1 MDQEGG
7 LRVDEDVKPIF
18 DYLKDYRDY
27 IDKRLA
33 NPDEIEGITTGIK
46 ELDKIT
52 GGFKEGELSILAART
67 SIGKTS
73 IALHMALEAAK
84 LLEDHEYVCFFSLE
98 MSANQLINRIISIKV
113 NETVNTI
120 IKNKNMELL
129 YQGLSELAFLNLLV
143 DSSGSM
149 DLNVLRKKIASI
161 DKQYSIK
168 CIYIDYLQL
177 LRGSGRTENR
187 TLEVTEISR
196 TLKNIAKD
204 FEVPVVALSQI
215 SRRVEERQNKR
226 PQLADLRES
235 GSIEQDADI
244 VLLLYRDS
252 YYKIG
257 SNNELEINVA
267 KNRSGST
274 GKVTVPYQVNTGK
287 ILK

>member
-1 MDQEGG
+1 MDQEEG
-7 LRVDEDVKPIF
+7 LRVDEDVRPIF

-33 NPDEIEGITTGIK
+33 NPNEIEGITTGIK
-46 ELDKIT
+46 ELT

-84 LLEDHEYVCFFSLE
+84 LLNDHEYVCFFSLE

-161 DKQYSIK
+161 CNKYTIK

-274 GKVTVPYQVNTGK
+274 GKVTVPYQVNTGR
-287 ILK
+287 ILQ

>member
-1 MDQEGG
+1 MDQEEG
-7 LRVDEDVKPIF
+7 LRVDDDVKLIV
-18 DYLKDYRDY
+18 DYLKDYRQY

-46 ELDKIT
+46 ELDTIT
-52 GGFKEGELSILAART
+52 GGFKEGEFSVLAART

-84 LLEDHEYVCFFSLE
+84 LLNDHEYVCFFSLE

-120 IKNKNMELL
+120 IKKNNMELL

-168 CIYIDYLQL
+168 
-177 LRGSGRTENR
+177 GS
-187 TLEVTEISR
+187 
-196 TLKNIAKD
+196 
-204 FEVPVVALSQI
+204 VASI
-215 SRRVEERQNKR
+215 NCSTRR
-226 PQLADLRES
+226 L
-235 GSIEQDADI
+235 
-244 VLLLYRDS
+244 
-252 YYKIG
+252 
-257 SNNELEINVA
+257 
-267 KNRSGST
+267 
-274 GKVTVPYQVNTGK
+274 
-287 ILK
+287 

>member
-1 MDQEGG
+1 MDQEEG
-7 LRVDEDVKPIF
+7 LRVDEDVRPIF
-18 DYLKDYRDY
+18 DYLKDYRQY

-52 GGFKEGELSILAART
+52 GGFKEGELSVLAART

-84 LLEDHEYVCFFSLE
+84 LLNDHEYVCFFSLE

-161 DKQYSIK
+161 CNKYTIK

-274 GKVTVPYQVNTGK
+274 GKVTVPYQVNTGR
-287 ILK
+287 ILQ

>member
-1 MDQEGG
+1 
-7 LRVDEDVKPIF
+7 
-18 DYLKDYRDY
+18 
-27 IDKRLA
+27 
-33 NPDEIEGITTGIK
+33 
-46 ELDKIT
+46 
-52 GGFKEGELSILAART
+52 
-67 SIGKTS
+67 
-73 IALHMALEAAK
+73 
-84 LLEDHEYVCFFSLE
+84 

-257 SNNELEINVA
+257 SNNELEINIA

-274 GKVTVPYQVNTGK
+274 GKVTVPYQVNTGR
-287 ILK
+287 ILI

>member
-1 MDQEGG
+1 MDQEEG
-7 LRVDEDVKPIF
+7 LRVDEDVRPTF

-46 ELDKIT
+46 ELDTIT
-52 GGFKEGELSILAART
+52 GGFKEGELSVLAART

-84 LLEDHEYVCFFSLE
+84 LLNDHEYVCFFSLE

-120 IKNKNMELL
+120 IKKKNMELL

-161 DKQYSIK
+161 DSIK

-274 GKVTVPYQVNTGK
+274 GKVTVPYQVNTGR
-287 ILK
+287 ILI

>member
-1 MDQEGG
+1 MTTSMSASS
-7 LRVDEDVKPIF
+7 
-18 DYLKDYRDY
+18 
-27 IDKRLA
+27 RL
-33 NPDEIEGITTGIK
+33 
-46 ELDKIT
+46 
-52 GGFKEGELSILAART
+52 
-67 SIGKTS
+67 
-73 IALHMALEAAK
+73 
-84 LLEDHEYVCFFSLE
+84 
-98 MSANQLINRIISIKV
+98 ANQLINRIISIKV

-129 YQGLSELAFLNLLV
+129 YQELAFLNLFV

-149 DLNVLRKKIASI
+149 DLNMLRKKIASI
-161 DKQYSIK
+161 CNKYSIK

-177 LRGSGRTENR
+177 LRGSGKTENR

-235 GSIEQDADI
+235 GSIEQI

-267 KNRSGST
+267 K
-274 GKVTVPYQVNTGK
+274 
-287 ILK
+287 

>member
-1 MDQEGG
+1 
-7 LRVDEDVKPIF
+7 
-18 DYLKDYRDY
+18 
-27 IDKRLA
+27 
-33 NPDEIEGITTGIK
+33 
-46 ELDKIT
+46 
-52 GGFKEGELSILAART
+52 
-67 SIGKTS
+67 
-73 IALHMALEAAK
+73 MALEAAK
-84 LLEDHEYVCFFSLE
+84 LLNDHEYVCFFSLE

-129 YQGLSELAFLNLLV
+129 YQGLNELAFLNLLI

-149 DLNVLRKKIASI
+149 DLNVLRKKISSI
-161 DKQYSIK
+161 CKKHSIK

-177 LRGSGRTENR
+177 LRGSGKTENR

-215 SRRVEERQNKR
+215 SRRAEERQNKR

-244 VLLLYRDS
+244 GLLLYRDS

-267 KNRSGST
+267 KNRSGSI
-274 GKVTVPYQVNTGK
+274 GKVTVPYQVNTGR
-287 ILK
+287 ILI

>member
-7 LRVDEDVKPIF
+7 LRVDEDVKLIF
-18 DYLKDYRDY
+18 DYLKDYKNY
-27 IDKRLA
+27 INKLLSNTSD
-33 NPDEIEGITTGIK
+33 IEGMTTGIE
-46 ELDKIT
+46 ELDRIT
-52 GGFKEGELSILAART
+52 GGFKEGELTVLAART

-73 IALHMALEAAK
+73 IALYMALQAAK
-84 LLEDHEYVCFFSLE
+84 LLNDHEYICFFSLE
-98 MSANQLINRIISIKV
+98 MSANQLINRIISIEV
-113 NETVNTI
+113 NETINNI
-120 IKNKNMELL
+120 LKNENMDLL
-129 YQGLSELAFLNLLV
+129 YRGINQITFLNILI
-143 DSSGSM
+143 DNSGNI

-161 DKQYSIK
+161 CKRYSIK

-274 GKVTVPYQVNTGK
+274 GKVTVPYQVNTGR
-287 ILK
+287 ILI

>member
-7 LRVDEDVKPIF
+7 VRVDEDVRPIF
-18 DYLKDYRDY
+18 NYLKDYRDY
-27 IDKRLA
+27 IDKRLT
-33 NPDEIEGITTGIK
+33 NPNEIEGITTGIK
-46 ELDKIT
+46 ELDTIT

-84 LLEDHEYVCFFSLE
+84 LLNDHEYVCFFSLE

-129 YQGLSELAFLNLLV
+129 YQGLNELAFLNLLV

-149 DLNVLRKKIASI
+149 DLNVLRRKIASI
-161 DKQYSIK
+161 CKKHSIK

-177 LRGSGRTENR
+177 LRGSGKTENR

-252 YYKIG
+252 YYKTDA
-257 SNNELEINVA
+257 NNELEINVA

-274 GKVTVPYQVNTGK
+274 GKVTVRYQVNTGR
-287 ILK
+287 ILI